1 MSEPT
6 KCVCGHEAWE
16 HEDRLCMGD
25 NLACGCDGFAATPL
39 PAPDHGAARDS
50 IKRLAYWA
58 NLWAEQGSDETLTRY
73 IVDGDE
79 RDALAAL
86 APHGEAVACVGWI
99 ALDAG
104 GERMADELFV
114 SQAVALREWP
124 TANAVP
130 VFRTHPAPAAR
141 VTEAAIAG
149 ALFDFAGY
157 LTTLAESYTVGEKHD
172 ASRMVEELRIWARTR
187 KLSLEPA
194 DVMHWTAALSEA
206 TNG

>member
-1 MSEPT
+1 MSERKWKMT
-6 KCVCGHEAWE
+6 DSGAAVYST
-16 HEDRLCMGD
+16 
-25 NLACGCDGFAATPL
+25 NLPATPL

-50 IKRLAYWA
+50 IRRLAYWA
-58 NLWAEQGSDETLTRY
+58 NLWAEHGSDETLTRD

-141 VTEAAIAG
+141 VTIDDR
-149 ALFDFAGY
+149 FI
-157 LTTLAESYTVGEKHD
+157 LA
-172 ASRMVEELRIWARTR
+172 VEEEVGMGNGAWDMV
-187 KLSLEPA
+187 PA
-194 DVMHWTAALSEA
+194 TALCEAVLKVAALSARTGGTE
-206 TNG
+206 